1 MSGRVLEPSSTHPS
15 AAFIV
20 AASVS
25 LPTAGA
31 IVPVASWVPPEWAER
46 LARPDGLL
54 RPDCRAAF
62 GFAVRPGDPPQL
74 DAASVG
80 ELIPRPAFLIRRAE
94 YRQFLQMLRERGLV
108 GFRDPRTLPKHPMT
122 GLVVDIQ

>member
-1 MSGRVLEPSSTHPS
+1 MFFMKVDGPRPFGSKVQTVH
-15 AAFIV
+15 V
-20 AASVS
+20 
-25 LPTAGA
+25 AGA
-31 IVPVASWVPPEWAER
+31 R
-46 LARPDGLL
+46 ARPAQPCSCARQGK
-54 RPDCRAAF
+54 AA
-62 GFAVRPGDPPQL
+62 A
-74 DAASVG
+74 AASVG